1 MAQPKAGR
9 WIKGS
14 FFNAKNYFDSTGSC
28 QKLIKSSVY
37 KAEDRIEQ
45 GYKPEQGGNGILYHW
60 ENKPIGYWD
69 IPTLNDMLFSKRL
82 WNMIHD
88 NQFIKASM
96 DNRCWWGEDQHRDN
110 SEVLLE
116 NVTIRVN
123 DFHCDDNNIV
133 AGSLDL
139 MDTPKGLIIYSL
151 AKTGAIG
158 TSSRGFG
165 DLFDRNTGHIVDKN
179 HPQTG
184 LVDVVEDAY
193 LPVCQDCV
201 GFPAVPAAMSLYSIE
216 ESPDLS
222 QSVMDL
228 ETGLREKITSAII
241 EAHERDPMNEWIAAM
256 FNSLNLADK
265 QSKTF
270 VLNENNVKSVFK
282 KTYPSTAQI
291 SSAFKRGK

>member
-96 DNRCWWGEDQHRDN
+96 DNKCWWGEDQHRDN

-165 DLFDRNTGHIVDKN
+165 DLFDRNTGHIVDSN

-193 LPVCQDCV
+193 LAVDWDCV
-201 GFPAVPAAMSLYSIE
+201 SFPACPPCMSMFTSE
-216 ESPDLS
+216 EQPDLS

-228 ETGLREKITSAII
+228 ETGLREKITSAIM
-241 EAHERDPMNEWIAAM
+241 EAHEKDPMNEWIAAM

-282 KTYPSTAQI
+282 KTYPSTAKI
-291 SSAFKRGK
+291 ASAFKRGK